1 MNATSQQMAAR
12 RYRIERYLTEGGMG
26 AIYVGKKLGPGG
38 FEKDVVLKQLLPE
51 HTARPE
57 FRDLFFREAKIS
69 ATLDHANIVH
79 TFDLVESDESLFI
92 VMEYVRG
99 ADLRTI
105 CRRAKLRRRQIAPAA
120 GIQIALEILAGLS
133 YAHTR
138 RDPKGKSLDIIHRD
152 VSPSNILCSAEGE
165 VKLSD
170 FGIAKAS
177 THSSVFYR
185 VRGKVGYMSPEQARN
200 QPIDART
207 DLYSVA
213 VCLYEALTSERLFVG
228 DLSTPPDVIYGQP
241 IAPPSYKRPG
251 LPRALDH
258 VMATALASDPDD
270 RYQDARAFAEAL
282 RQVAHH
288 HGLLSSAPQLAEDLR
303 DILGNDPSR
312 WLQEETDS
320 FPAPETQKIQI
331 KALEGKEASSIGVV
345 ERSDLYLLSG
355 GDLVSPKSSSIT
367 PPPPS
372 RPDGSKPNPPSD
384 DDEFD
389 FDALLRLAP
398 KAHNPASDPLDEST
412 PPPPQTKTQ
421 AQTQSKN
428 RTKTHSKSQLTSG
441 VDDPFPLA
449 MDEDVPTS
457 PSRPVTAAQLA
468 HATAPPRVAL
478 PPPRVG
484 PPPPPRSALPAPN
497 GARAAPPP
505 PPPRPAPPRAP
516 AVVLE
521 SPFEEELLSADAEEV
536 PIDEQDDGRAAVA
549 AVGANAGAHPH
560 AGAGVSVDIDEP
572 VSADIDDDDR
582 DLGGPDP
589 AEVAAEEDV
598 SVTPA
603 DFVSAPPRGAPYV
616 PATHHGHAQLPAP
629 HGPPLPQPHAPQL
642 PQPSQSSQ
650 PYVPH
655 PAFLPAPHNGFAPPP
670 SPGPSGRF
678 SPVRPVPA
686 VAYTAPRMVARS
698 GPPGLLVLVVLLAAA
713 AGGAKL
719 AILVSRQ
726 DVASLTSAP
735 DVDRALPGNPAGP
748 PGAAATTATAPPPT
762 TP

>member
-51 HTARPE
+51 HTSRPE

-120 GIQIALEILAGLS
+120 AIQIALEILAGLS

-138 RDPKGKSLDIIHRD
+138 RDTSGTSLDIIHRD

-288 HGLLSSAPQLAEDLR
+288 HGMLSSAPQLAEDLR
-303 DILGNDPSR
+303 DILGDDPSR
-312 WLQEETDS
+312 WLQEESDS
-320 FPAPETQKIQI
+320 YPAPDTQKIQL

-345 ERSDLYLLSG
+345 EGPDLYVVSAG
-355 GDLVSPKSSSIT
+355 GVA
-367 PPPPS
+367 
-372 RPDGSKPNPPSD
+372 SD
-384 DDEFD
+384 DASAKPTPARADESEDFD
-389 FDALLRLAP
+389 FDSLLRLAP
-398 KAHNPASDPLDEST
+398 NKAAPAP
-412 PPPPQTKTQ
+412 K
-421 AQTQSKN
+421 A
-428 RTKTHSKSQLTSG
+428 RTKPADSAPPEVKSASG
-441 VDDPFPLA
+441 DASFALQIDE
-449 MDEDVPTS
+449 EDVPTS
-457 PSRPVTAAQLA
+457 PARAVTAAPA
-468 HATAPPRVAL
+468 RAAAPPPPSRAPAAPPAPPRV
-478 PPPRVG
+478 
-484 PPPPPRSALPAPN
+484 PPPPPRTVPVPPPA
-497 GARAAPPP
+497 RVAPPP
-505 PPPRPAPPRAP
+505 PPPRPPAP
-516 AVVLE
+516 ARPPGLLLE
-521 SPFEEELLSADAEEV
+521 SPFE
-536 PIDEQDDGRAAVA
+536 DEMAS
-549 AVGANAGAHPH
+549 
-560 AGAGVSVDIDEP
+560 GVSGVTG
-572 VSADIDDDDR
+572 VSGIS
-582 DLGGPDP
+582 
-589 AEVAAEEDV
+589 EV
-598 SVTPA
+598 SVVTALPEPIQPERNQEQEEFPLTP
-603 DFVSAPPRGAPYV
+603 VVTTGSPPRGTPYANPAP
-616 PATHHGHAQLPAP
+616 ASLPAP
-629 HGPPLPQPHAPQL
+629 APHAREGRHTT
-642 PQPSQSSQ
+642 Q

-670 SPGPSGRF
+670 GPGGRLSPARGV
-678 SPVRPVPA
+678 PVPVPA
-686 VAYTAPRMVARS
+686 PVVPSGALRAPPARRS
-698 GPPGLLVLVVLLAAA
+698 GPPGLLILVVLLAAA

-719 AILVSRQ
+719 ASLASRG
-726 DVASLTSAP
+726 DVASLSHAKETPTPTPTPTPTSAP
-735 DVDRALPGNPAGP
+735 ATSP
-748 PGAAATTATAPPPT
+748 PR
-762 TP
+762 

>member
-51 HTARPE
+51 HTSRPE

-105 CRRAKLRRRQIAPAA
+105 CRRAKLRRRQLAPAA
-120 GIQIALEILAGLS
+120 AIQIALEILAGLS

-138 RDPKGKSLDIIHRD
+138 RDPNGVSLDIIHRD
-152 VSPSNILCSAEGE
+152 VSPSNILCSAQGE

-213 VCLYEALTSERLFVG
+213 VCLYEALTGERLFVG

-241 IAPPSYKRPG
+241 IAPTSYKRPG

-258 VMATALASDPDD
+258 VMATALAPDPDD

-288 HGLLSSAPQLAEDLR
+288 HGMLSSAPQLADDLR
-303 DILGNDPSR
+303 DILGPDPNR
-312 WLQEETDS
+312 WLQEDADAY
-320 FPAPETQKIQI
+320 PAPDTQKIQS

-345 ERSDLYLLSG
+345 AENEVFTVGDVSSKSPTVIGHGDDSDDLDLDSLLALSSKSASANRSARPASSVSGANSDASPLAIPIDEGAEDEDVPTSRSQPVSG
-355 GDLVSPKSSSIT
+355 GRAAGAPPPLPGTRVPPPPPPPRSTGSGRVVAPPP

-372 RPDGSKPNPPSD
+372 RPPSVALD
-384 DDEFD
+384 SPFEDEG
-389 FDALLRLAP
+389 ALSGVEEEFP
-398 KAHNPASDPLDEST
+398 FTPAS
-412 PPPPQTKTQ
+412 
-421 AQTQSKN
+421 
-428 RTKTHSKSQLTSG
+428 
-441 VDDPFPLA
+441 
-449 MDEDVPTS
+449 
-457 PSRPVTAAQLA
+457 TAAPVPIPP
-468 HATAPPRVAL
+468 TGSPPRGTPYAAAYGREPSL
-478 PPPRVG
+478 PPPGGRERV
-484 PPPPPRSALPAPN
+484 P
-497 GARAAPPP
+497 
-505 PPPRPAPPRAP
+505 
-516 AVVLE
+516 
-521 SPFEEELLSADAEEV
+521 
-536 PIDEQDDGRAAVA
+536 
-549 AVGANAGAHPH
+549 
-560 AGAGVSVDIDEP
+560 
-572 VSADIDDDDR
+572 
-582 DLGGPDP
+582 
-589 AEVAAEEDV
+589 
-598 SVTPA
+598 T
-603 DFVSAPPRGAPYV
+603 
-616 PATHHGHAQLPAP
+616 
-629 HGPPLPQPHAPQL
+629 PHAPQL
-642 PQPSQSSQ
+642 PPPGGRDSSR
-650 PYVPH
+650 PTH
-655 PAFLPAPHNGFAPPP
+655 TREPALPAPHGGYGAPPLAGVP
-670 SPGPSGRF
+670 TPITRPADSAHFPF
-678 SPVRPVPA
+678 RPVLS
-686 VAYTAPRMVARS
+686 RS
-698 GPPGLLVLVVLLAAA
+698 GPPLAVIAAVLLAAA

-719 AILVSRQ
+719 AAIATHGDRTTLVQ
-726 DVASLTSAP
+726 AADVAPA
-735 DVDRALPGNPAGP
+735 DERAK
-748 PGAAATTATAPPPT
+748 PPT
-762 TP
+762 PN